1 MLDSDNL
8 PLVNPETLFESKGY
22 KKHGNL
28 FWPDYWDAI
37 QGNQPGWLSD
47 SAYTLFGLDPPWQE
61 DPSGFATTET
71 GQILINRCAHSLF
84 PQPHLSSCM
93 ALKKRQMP
101 ICLTQQ
107 QALSGDP
114 SSFATIQTRQST
126 GAHTLYLP
134 LHPLCMALRE
144 SRIPT
149 PGQSSVRPCL
159 AGVL

>member
-37 QGNQPGWLSD
+37 QGNQPGWLTD
-47 SAYTLFGLDPPWQE
+47 SAYTLFGLNPPWQE

-84 PQPHLSSCM
+84 PQVLQDRTVFTFLCIPCAWRSGELFSDTW
-93 ALKKRQMP
+93 
-101 ICLTQQ
+101 TQQ
-107 QALSGDP
+107 HAPLLGRCPVTCTQHGRQAKHSVSL
-114 SSFATIQTRQST
+114 A
-126 GAHTLYLP
+126 
-134 LHPLCMALRE
+134 
-144 SRIPT
+144 
-149 PGQSSVRPCL
+149 PGS
-159 AGVL
+159 